1 MVELTK
7 MEKQA
12 LDAITKDDFY
22 EDGLNSA
29 IWADV
34 YLDTVK
40 GFYGIDSKKARGVL
54 GSLVKKGII
63 NGIIDEKD
71 RFGRSNGAISFTAKG
86 KEVMRELGY
95 ND

>member
-7 MEKQA
+7 MERQA
-12 LDAITKDDFY
+12 LDAITKDNFY
-22 EDGLNSA
+22 ENGLDSV

-40 GFYGIDSKKARGVL
+40 GFYGIDSKTVRGVL
-54 GSLVKKGII
+54 GSLVKKGLI

-71 RFGRSNGAISFTAKG
+71 RFGRSNGTISFTKYG
-86 KEVMRELGY
+86 KEVMNELGY
-95 ND
+95 